1 MSTLWDLLERTRK
14 RGGEYAEKKAGR
26 GGEDEEKNVE
36 RGGENAEKNVER
48 GGEDADAKKCT
59 KITQKFAYIKKKQY
73 FCTRKSF

>member
-1 MSTLWDLLERTRK
+1 MLERTRK
-14 RGGEYAEKKAGR
+14 RGGEYAEKKAER
-26 GGEDEEKNVE
+26 GGEDE
-36 RGGENAEKNVER
+36 EKNVER